1 MAQPTDRSPP
11 GRSLTERVARR
22 VLPTVNQ
29 AAQHVPGTRRQLAD
43 LQERVAELEASV
55 EENRRLSRRV
65 AELTDLV
72 AEALLPADRRDEAG
86 LRAALERF
94 AKDA

>member
-1 MAQPTDRSPP
+1 MAQPTDRSPA
-11 GRSLTERVARR
+11 GRSLAARVARR
-22 VLPTVNQ
+22 VLPAVDQ
-29 AAQHVPGTRRQLAD
+29 AAQHGPGSRRLLAD